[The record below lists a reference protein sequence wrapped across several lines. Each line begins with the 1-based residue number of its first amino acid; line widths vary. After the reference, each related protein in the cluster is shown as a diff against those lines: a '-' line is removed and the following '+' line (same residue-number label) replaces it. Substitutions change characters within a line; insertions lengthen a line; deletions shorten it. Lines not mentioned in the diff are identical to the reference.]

1 MTKVEAAKVLRAME
15 KSLIETGKD
24 SPLKDCMIPIFKEAC
39 LMGAEALDP
48 QPTEKPVKKFECLVK
63 FRRITE
69 RIVRWFTDSEHA
81 FKWLE
86 LEGYK
91 VLQVKEMS

>member
-15 KSLIETGKD
+15 KALIETGSD
-24 SPLKDCMIPIFKEAC
+24 SPLDCMIPLFKEAC

-48 QPTEKPVKKFECLVK
+48 QPTEKPMKKFECLVK
-63 FRRITE
+63 FHRITE

-81 FKWLE
+81 FNWLE

-91 VLQVKEMS
+91 VLQVKEIS

>member
-1 MTKVEAAKVLRAME
+1 MTKVEAAKVLMAME

-48 QPTEKPVKKFECLVK
+48 QPTEKPMKKFECPVK
-63 FRRITE
+63 FHRITE
-69 RIVRWFTDSEHA
+69 RIVRWFTD
-81 FKWLE
+81 
-86 LEGYK
+86 
-91 VLQVKEMS
+91 